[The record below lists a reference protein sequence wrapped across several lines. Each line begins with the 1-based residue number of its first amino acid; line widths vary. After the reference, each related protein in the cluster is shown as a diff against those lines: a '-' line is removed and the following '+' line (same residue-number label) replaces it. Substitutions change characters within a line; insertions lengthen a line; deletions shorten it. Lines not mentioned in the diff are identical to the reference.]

1 MKFIAR
7 PVLCGL
13 ISMAALYLGAA
24 CLAQS
29 PFEGT
34 WKTDLSKS
42 KFSPKPFTVYISQ
55 GWFHCVS
62 CTPPLDVAADG
73 QDHPVSGQP
82 FDTANVTIVD
92 DHNVKLVGKS
102 AGKTVFEQT
111 ASASADGK
119 NLTLKNTMYPKDGS
133 KPASFES
140 AHIRQGLL
148 PAGVHATSGNWIMKK
163 ASGSAEVLLT
173 TFKVNGDEIT
183 LTQPT
188 GQTYTAK
195 FDGADYPVKGDYGW
209 DAVSL
214 KRINPNTIE
223 ETDKYKGSVIGLATS
238 TVSANG
244 KTLTVVVT
252 DMPSK
257 RVSTYVATKQ

>member
-1 MKFIAR
+1 
-7 PVLCGL
+7 V
-13 ISMAALYLGAA
+13 AALFLGAA
-24 CLAQS
+24 CFAQTA
-29 PFEGT
+29 FEGT

-62 CTPPLDVAADG
+62 CTPPLDIAADG

-82 FDTANVTIVD
+82 FDTASATIVD
-92 DHNVKLVGKS
+92 ARNTTIVGKS
-102 AGKTVFEQT
+102 AGKIVFEQT
-111 ASASADGK
+111 ASAAADGK
-119 NLTLKNTMYPKDGS
+119 TLTLKTTMHPKDGS
-133 KPASFES
+133 KAVTFEGI
-140 AHIRQGLL
+140 HTREGVL
-148 PAGVHATSGNWIMKK
+148 PAGVHATSGNWVMKK

-173 TFKVNGDEIT
+173 TFKVNGEEIT

-209 DAVSL
+209 DTVSL
-214 KRINPNTIE
+214 KRIDPHTIE
-223 ETDKYKGSVIGLATS
+223 ETDKFKGSVIGLATS

-244 KTLTVVVT
+244 KTMTVVAT